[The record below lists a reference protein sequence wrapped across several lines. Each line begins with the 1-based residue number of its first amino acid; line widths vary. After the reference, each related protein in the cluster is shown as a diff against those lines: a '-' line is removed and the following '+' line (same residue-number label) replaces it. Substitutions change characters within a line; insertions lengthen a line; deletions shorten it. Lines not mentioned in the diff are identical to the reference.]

1 MAADTKAENAS
12 CFQGIQAP
20 TRTQTYHLS
29 WTIRPM
35 KYLENHSA
43 HSALLSSIHPPPI
56 YLSIY
61 PSTYQGGT
69 HPPSHPPIHSFIDPS
84 TLPSVHLIFSVC
96 STMKLLNLL
105 SFAQW

>member
-61 PSTYQGGT
+61 PSTYQPT
-69 HPPSHPPIHSFIDPS
+69 HPPIHPS
-84 TLPSVHLIFSVC
+84 IHLLTHPLSHPSI
-96 STMKLLNLL
+96 
-105 SFAQW
+105 